1 MIRYLDKVIR
11 LLVSV
16 LPKMSRY
23 VKAFKVKHRDKDKN
37 SKLMSFRTD
46 DEKLLGK
53 FKTIW
58 TKTEDLKNTQL
69 NALTS
74 YSDIY
79 RKTKVR
85 T

>member
-58 TKTEDLKNTQL
+58 TKTEDLKK
-69 NALTS
+69 
-74 YSDIY
+74 YSIQCFNILLQY
-79 RKTKVR
+79 I
-85 T
+85 

>member
-1 MIRYLDKVIR
+1 
-11 LLVSV
+11 
-16 LPKMSRY
+16 MSRC

-58 TKTEDLKNTQL
+58 TKTEDLKK
-69 NALTS
+69 
-74 YSDIY
+74 YSIQCFNILLQY
-79 RKTKVR
+79 I
-85 T
+85 

>member
-1 MIRYLDKVIR
+1 
-11 LLVSV
+11 
-16 LPKMSRY
+16 MSRY

-58 TKTEDLKNTQL
+58 TKTEDLKK
-69 NALTS
+69 
-74 YSDIY
+74 YSIQCINILLQY
-79 RKTKVR
+79 I
-85 T
+85 

>member
-11 LLVSV
+11 LLLSV

-46 DEKLLGK
+46 NEKLLGK

-58 TKTEDLKNTQL
+58 D
-69 NALTS
+69 
-74 YSDIY
+74 
-79 RKTKVR
+79 
-85 T
+85 

>member
-11 LLVSV
+11 LLLSV

-58 TKTEDLKNTQL
+58 TKTEDLKK
-69 NALTS
+69 
-74 YSDIY
+74 YSIQCFNILLQY
-79 RKTKVR
+79 I
-85 T
+85 